1 MIILVLEKYW
11 NLKIATQLMSWVEEW
26 IGQLPVPIS
35 KMSLHVLKSNQPA
48 VQFYLKNN
56 FQIVEEIPDYY
67 DIVNADNTAYLMKR
81 RVDKDD
87 LTKNN

>member
-1 MIILVLEKYW
+1 
-11 NLKIATQLMSWVEEW
+11 
-26 IGQLPVPIS
+26 
-35 KMSLHVLKSNQPA
+35 MSLHVLKSNQPA

-67 DIVNADNTAYLMKR
+67 DIANADNTAYLMER